1 MDRTVQLNDRKYII
15 NGSRFFGRKSSL
27 PFESSSSFTV
37 CRKFICPKQIN
48 DTVRIF
54 FTGDAVIKRVTAGK
68 LVLSPG
74 EKINGCISYD
84 VTAALKTGKTRITA
98 EFEGGRAEGFYFD
111 VKRTPSEK

>member
-1 MDRTVQLNDRKYII
+1 MDRTVRLDDKKFILGGRFSLRKI
-15 NGSRFFGRKSSL
+15 SL
-27 PFESSSSFTV
+27 PYESTAPFTV
-37 CRKFICPKQIN
+37 SRKFICPKQIN

>member
-1 MDRTVQLNDRKYII
+1 MDRTVRLDDKKFIL
-15 NGSRFFGRKSSL
+15 GGRFFSRKISL
-27 PFESSSSFTV
+27 PYESTAPFSVS
-37 CRKFICPKQIN
+37 RKFICPKQIN

-68 LVLSPG
+68 LALSPG

-111 VKRTPSEK
+111 VKRTPTEK